1 MIKSLTISRV
11 ATYSEPQTLSD
22 LGPQCLFFGDNGSG
36 KTTISRV
43 IAKPLEYPSC
53 HVDADPDTLFQVYNA
68 DFVESA
74 YRESSYPGVFT
85 MGEKESAIEGR
96 IEALKVDVNAGQDR
110 IRRHKEHVATAESEE
125 SSARTQVAEA
135 AWESKRKLAPELEPA
150 LRGFLKSKDKF
161 LDALIC
167 VEPAAIASS
176 EGDLVE
182 QANVLFGPPPPKRAN
197 VPPLRV
203 GLLNELERDLSW
215 FTELVGKAD
224 VPIAALIDRLQS
236 SDWMRKGMALH
247 ARSGCC
253 PFCQQTT
260 PEGFKE
266 QLEQLFDDSYN
277 VAVEELKN
285 KRDDYTREARV
296 VEDALSSIPAN
307 LRSSCGLDLSVLTK
321 ALSEN
326 IAAMERK
333 VENPSHQVSITS
345 TAAMLAQVNAAI
357 DATNQDT
364 AEWNAKLDD
373 RANQAEQLKT
383 RVWQLLES
391 RLSRELTQYKTQNLS
406 REKKI
411 KALQEKLRRD
421 EHEIAQAAAELQEL
435 QSKLGTVDA
444 TVAKINTLL
453 ERFGFNGFR
462 LKVSDDQ
469 KHYALT
475 RQNGDPV
482 HRSLS
487 EGEKTLVSFLYFH
500 HLARGGLDEVEMG
513 RNRVIVVDDPI
524 SSLDANVLFLVS
536 TLVREMLGWATEDG
550 KFVRQVIVLT
560 HNAYFHK
567 EVSFPRRSDPATN
580 KLIFWMVTKRN
591 GQTCVERCNSNPITS
606 SYSLLWNAVRTARDK
621 PSGVDH
627 HVLANAMRRILENY
641 FCFLGGSWEDQIGQ
655 HFEGDDVPVLRA
667 LISWLHDGSHRV
679 FDGLE
684 IGPGHSVEQYLHV
697 FRRVFE
703 ATSHG
708 AHYQMMMGEANGS

>member
-1 MIKSLTISRV
+1 
-11 ATYSEPQTLSD
+11 
-22 LGPQCLFFGDNGSG
+22 LFFGDNGSG

-43 IAKPLEYPSC
+43 IAKPQEHPSC
-53 HVDADPDTLFQVYNA
+53 TVDADPDTLFQVYNS

-85 MGEKESAIEGR
+85 MGEKESAIEER
-96 IEALKVDVNAGQDR
+96 IEALKVEISTRQDR
-110 IRRHKEHVATAESEE
+110 SKNWRD
-125 SSARTQVAEA
+125 QVANSQAEATEAKNKLADA
-135 AWESKRKLAPELEPA
+135 AWAAKRKLAPELEEAFKGYNSNKQRMLLA
-150 LRGFLKSKDKF
+150 L
-161 LDALIC
+161 LDVQRA
-167 VEPAAIASS
+167 EA
-176 EGDLVE
+176 ELVE
-182 QANVLFGPPPPKRAN
+182 RDLIDQAQVLFGPPPPKRAN

-203 GLLNELERDLSW
+203 DLLNELERDLSW
-215 FTELVGKAD
+215 SRELVGKAD
-224 VPIAALIDRLQS
+224 VPIAVLIDRLQS

-247 ARSGCC
+247 ALSGCC

-266 QLEQLFDDSYN
+266 QLDQLFDDSYN
-277 VAVEELKN
+277 VAVEELGN
-285 KRDDYTREARV
+285 RRDDYTREARV
-296 VEDALSSIPAN
+296 VEDALSAIPEE
-307 LRSSCGLDLSVLTK
+307 LRSSCGLDLSLLTK

-326 IAAMERK
+326 MAAMDRK
-333 VENPSHQVSITS
+333 VENPSQQVTITS
-345 TAAMLAQVNAAI
+345 TTGMLAQVNAAI
-357 DATNQDT
+357 DATNQET
-364 AEWNAKLDD
+364 AEWNAQLDD
-373 RANQAEQLKT
+373 RGNQAEQLKA
-383 RVWQLLES
+383 RVWQVLES
-391 RLSRELTQYKTQNLS
+391 RLSRELAQYKSENSS

-411 KALQEKLRRD
+411 NALQDKLQRD

-453 ERFGFNGFR
+453 QRFGFNGFR

-469 KHYALT
+469 KHYELT

-482 HRSLS
+482 NRSLS
-487 EGEKTLVSFLYFH
+487 EGEKTLVSFLYFY
-500 HLARGGLDEVEMG
+500 HLARGGLDEVDMG

-567 EVSFPRRSDPATN
+567 EVSFRRHG
-580 KLIFWMVTKRN
+580 KLSYWMVTKRN
-591 GQTCVERCNSNPITS
+591 GQTRVERCDTNPITS
-606 SYSLLWNAVRTARDK
+606 SYSLLWNTVRAARDK
-621 PSGVDH
+621 PTGVDH

-641 FCFLGGSWEDQIGQ
+641 FCFLGGSWEDQIRK
-655 HFEGDDVPVLRA
+655 HFEGDDLPVLRA
-667 LISWLHDGSHRV
+667 LIAWLHDGSHRV

-697 FRRVFE
+697 FKRIFE
-703 ATSHG
+703 ETSQG
-708 AHYQMMMGEANGS
+708 AHYRMMMGEDEVVIATRA